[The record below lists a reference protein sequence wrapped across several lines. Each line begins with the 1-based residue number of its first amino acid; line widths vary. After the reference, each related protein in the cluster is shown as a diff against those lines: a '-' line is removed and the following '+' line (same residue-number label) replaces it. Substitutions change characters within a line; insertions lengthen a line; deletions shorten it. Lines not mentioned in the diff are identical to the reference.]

1 MTYRHVGIILPNL
14 HIQKFRENEV
24 KVFAEL
30 DGKIRISVQQSVNL
44 FVKAHRRRTALKC
57 CI

>member
-30 DGKIRISVQQSVNL
+30 DGKIRISVQ
-44 FVKAHRRRTALKC
+44 
-57 CI
+57 